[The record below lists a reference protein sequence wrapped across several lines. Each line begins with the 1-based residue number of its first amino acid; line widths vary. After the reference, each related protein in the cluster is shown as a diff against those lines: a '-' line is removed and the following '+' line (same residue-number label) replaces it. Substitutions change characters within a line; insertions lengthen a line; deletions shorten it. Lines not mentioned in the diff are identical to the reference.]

1 MSNKHTNL
9 IVTGLSAII
18 LISPLLMR
26 NSNAIGLD
34 LIQSSIVDI
43 AKEKAVNEVV
53 GNVVEQMVRE
63 ELSKK
68 GVTYTPYEFQHFV
81 STIKSRLGP
90 NASFG
95 DAMEVSFEISNM
107 LIEMEEAKKA
117 KQKEQREQALAAKTT
132 KIYSPPPQQTTS
144 YSSSSVPVTLQQLQ
158 TEINQL
164 RSRVEELERML
175 EGAGEVIAESS
186 PANDPEKQ
194 ITQLMGMQVT
204 TPVSKP
210 SSHKVL
216 TPEPEPEK
224 IYSSSE
230 QAAIDAF
237 NRM

>member
-1 MSNKHTNL
+1 M
-9 IVTGLSAII
+9 
-18 LISPLLMR
+18 
-26 NSNAIGLD
+26 
-34 LIQSSIVDI
+34 
-43 AKEKAVNEVV
+43 
-53 GNVVEQMVRE
+53 
-63 ELSKK
+63 
-68 GVTYTPYEFQHFV
+68 
-81 STIKSRLGP
+81 
-90 NASFG
+90 
-95 DAMEVSFEISNM
+95 
-107 LIEMEEAKKA
+107 
-117 KQKEQREQALAAKTT
+117 
-132 KIYSPPPQQTTS
+132 
-144 YSSSSVPVTLQQLQ
+144 PVTLQQLQ